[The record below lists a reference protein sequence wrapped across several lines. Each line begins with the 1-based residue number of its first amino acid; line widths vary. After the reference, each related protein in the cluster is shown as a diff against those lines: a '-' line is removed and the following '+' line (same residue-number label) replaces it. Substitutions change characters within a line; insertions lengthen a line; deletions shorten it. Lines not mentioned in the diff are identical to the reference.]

1 MLNFLFFIII
11 FVLVI
16 GLIIIST
23 VLGFLR
29 SIFNLGKRN
38 NSATQEHQ
46 SQDFEQPTAKS
57 KIFDKKEGEYV
68 DFEEIEEEK

>member
-1 MLNFLFFIII
+1 MLSFLFFIVI

-23 VLGFLR
+23 VFGFIR
-29 SIFNLGKRN
+29 SIFSFGKRN
-38 NSATQEHQ
+38 NQPNNSSQE
-46 SQDFEQPTAKS
+46 FEQPTTKS

-68 DFEEIEEEK
+68 DFEEVKEDK